1 MDRWNGMYLEL
12 MVRTMAR
19 LTMKTMSM
27 IRIPSNIVAS
37 TGKSKVQLIVEA
49 KAHKDVLN
57 LDHFLVITLN
67 ITIIWNEGAESVRA
81 YIYMGI
87 YIYGHMALER
97 SQFWSYFH
105 AQQSK
110 RKCRCKNLSDHSH
123 LRPTWYSH
131 LIFTNKDFK

>member
-1 MDRWNGMYLEL
+1 MLQCIETEGEVGGAEILLETL
-12 MVRTMAR
+12 SAR
-19 LTMKTMSM
+19 DLE
-27 IRIPSNIVAS
+27 I
-37 TGKSKVQLIVEA
+37 
-49 KAHKDVLN
+49 H
-57 LDHFLVITLN
+57 TLN
-67 ITIIWNEGAESVRA
+67 ITILWNEGAESVRA
-81 YIYMGI
+81 